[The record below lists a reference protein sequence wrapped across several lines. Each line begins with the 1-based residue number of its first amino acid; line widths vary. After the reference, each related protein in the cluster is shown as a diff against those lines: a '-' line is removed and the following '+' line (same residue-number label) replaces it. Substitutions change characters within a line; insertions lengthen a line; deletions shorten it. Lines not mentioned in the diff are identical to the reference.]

1 MEENLSKFP
10 TISIRFKLPGLP
22 CKYNTQNSE
31 LLICGTNIRCP
42 KGFFDIGNQMCQPIS
57 DVRANGIAASS
68 DGKKTLSDFK
78 LPQVAVAD
86 MFILMMF
93 VVVLVS
99 VVISAF
105 RLILDWIFNK
115 VSRNSF

>member
-31 LLICGTNIRCP
+31 LLICGTDVRCP

-57 DVRANGIAASS
+57 DIRANGISASS
-68 DGKKTLSDFK
+68 DGKNTSSDFK
-78 LPQVAVAD
+78 LPSITVAD
-86 MFILMMF
+86 MFIIMMVI
-93 VVVLVS
+93 VVVVSIIFAFLRLV
-99 VVISAF
+99 F
-105 RLILDWIFNK
+105 DWILNK
-115 VSRNSF
+115 ANSNSF